1 MKKFFSEFLQ
11 RGLMSFGFGPVVLAI
26 IYYILGQTSILV
38 TLDVNEVCIGIV
50 SLSILAFIAGG
61 MNAIYQIE
69 QLPLMFSIL
78 IHGSVLYICYFATYL
93 LNNWLDWGLVP
104 FSAFT
109 AIFII
114 GYILIWLI
122 IYSVMKR
129 NTAILNEGLKKKQE
143 KE

>member
-26 IYYILGQTSILV
+26 IYYILGQTSVLV
-38 TLDVNEVCIGIV
+38 TIDVNEVCIGIV

-78 IHGSVLYICYFATYL
+78 IHGSVLYICYFATYM

-104 FSAFT
+104 FAAFT